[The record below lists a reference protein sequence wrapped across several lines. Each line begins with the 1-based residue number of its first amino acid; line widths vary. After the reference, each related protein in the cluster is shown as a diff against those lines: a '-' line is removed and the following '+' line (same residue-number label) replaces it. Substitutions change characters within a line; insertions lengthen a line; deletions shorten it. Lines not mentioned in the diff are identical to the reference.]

1 MSDGQTKT
9 DRSGAGLSTSLS
21 KALLDMLAGNDDG
34 NQTSDMMRLA
44 AEFLDDAGFGGPLAG
59 KLRDKATRIDGFL
72 SNARLDGQENMLTT
86 DIAELDS
93 LTIPMDIV
101 VKGQDELALDYIEIA
116 DYMQNRGFP
125 PEQINKCFSVWAG
138 REVVV
143 CKPNDKREVRT

>member
-1 MSDGQTKT
+1 
-9 DRSGAGLSTSLS
+9 
-21 KALLDMLAGNDDG
+21 
-34 NQTSDMMRLA
+34 
-44 AEFLDDAGFGGPLAG
+44 
-59 KLRDKATRIDGFL
+59 
-72 SNARLDGQENMLTT
+72 MLTT

-143 CKPNDKREVRT
+143 CKPNAEAHGRAVARTVQPLVGSLDTL

>member
-9 DRSGAGLSTSLS
+9 DGSGAGLSTSLS

-72 SNARLDGQENMLTT
+72 SNATHDGRAIGRTVDGIVGTQVEETT
-86 DIAELDS
+86 
-93 LTIPMDIV
+93 T
-101 VKGQDELALDYIEIA
+101 
-116 DYMQNRGFP
+116 
-125 PEQINKCFSVWAG
+125 
-138 REVVV
+138 EVE
-143 CKPNDKREVRT
+143 R